1 MVQEQLSILDGVV
14 PHSTWIIRLP
24 KIIRTQAGSL
34 PMQTQGLGCSTQG
47 SSQLMVSQTK
57 D

>member
-1 MVQEQLSILDGVV
+1 MVQEQLSIPDGVV

>member
-1 MVQEQLSILDGVV
+1 MVQEQLSTLDGVV
-14 PHSTWIIRLP
+14 PYSTWIIHLP